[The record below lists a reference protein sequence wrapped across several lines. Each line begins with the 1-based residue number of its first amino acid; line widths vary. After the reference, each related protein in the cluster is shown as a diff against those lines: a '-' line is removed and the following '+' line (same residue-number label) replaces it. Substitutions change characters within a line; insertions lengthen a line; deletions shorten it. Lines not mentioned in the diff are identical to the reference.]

1 MAAYDTVHVA
11 IAPPATLEANLIE
24 SVAPIINKNPYETRL
39 LLTGMIPRIIGR
51 YPDMHAAESAAQRLR
66 EAGLV
71 TIVLNDSEL
80 RKPSQVFRAQTLEF
94 GDGEVLFRD
103 PRGQARKMT
112 AGDVFLILEG
122 KRQTYVDT
130 EVSQTKMK
138 FSLGATILTG
148 GIPVWRQVKEKI
160 SDRPVHIEC
169 FARLYDRKSSEQ
181 SIELVQHHMNYSFL
195 GTKKAT
201 SSLANFDIVITLLR
215 ELFPQAIF
223 DDRLTKLVRRDAP
236 PEQLQH
242 DLEINYK
249 LLYLYHLAIVQ
260 AEC

>member
-11 IAPPATLEANLIE
+11 IAPLTTPEANLIE
-24 SVAPIINKNPYETRL
+24 KVAPIINKNPYETRL
-39 LLTGMIPRIIGR
+39 LLTGMIPKIIGR
-51 YPDMHAAESAAQRLR
+51 YPNRQAAESASQSLR

-94 GDGEVLFRD
+94 GDEEVLFRNQG
-103 PRGQARKMT
+103 GQVRKMT
-112 AGDVFLILEG
+112 ARDVFLILEG
-122 KRQTYVDT
+122 KRQTYVET

-148 GIPVWRQVKEKI
+148 GIPVWRPVKEKI
-160 SDRPVHIEC
+160 GDRPVQIEC

-181 SIELVQHHMNYSFL
+181 SIELLQHHMNYSFL
-195 GTKKAT
+195 GAKKPP
-201 SSLANFDIVITLLR
+201 SSLANFNIVMTLLR

-223 DDRLTKLVRRDAP
+223 DDRLTKLVRRDTP

-249 LLYLYHLAIVQ
+249 LLYLYHLAT
-260 AEC
+260 E